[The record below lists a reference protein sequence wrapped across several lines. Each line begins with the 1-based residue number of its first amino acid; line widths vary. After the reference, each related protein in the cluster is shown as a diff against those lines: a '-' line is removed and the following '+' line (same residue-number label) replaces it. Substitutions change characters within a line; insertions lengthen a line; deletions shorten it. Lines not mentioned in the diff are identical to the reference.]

1 MVLRESI
8 FELPD
13 KDMDKIPPQAV
24 SCSLKAWFPSIDV
37 ILKQDEA
44 IDKFKEVLSGVSGDT
59 SLFAILRKNNNR
71 TGKDEPQYFAE
82 ISEEE
87 SLLQSRLIEENP
99 NPVPNPKVINK
110 VSEWLQSLTND
121 HSIKA
126 NLPNMRHSYRGTN
139 IELKNKHVPDKH
151 NPNSQ
156 PLMIAPTIN
165 SKYYQETTKK
175 PHEPGTILLN
185 NACHE
190 GNHKAE
196 EAGRTDQ
203 DLGDDSLD
211 SIAGGVWSD
220 KKRNLVAKSIK
231 VLAHLE
237 EGSEEMS
244 DEMTPLRHGLK
255 ITNIEDYVTDLAT
268 ITIDNDDVE
277 EECVIEYGVSPHL
290 FYVHLLGMKLVFIKI
305 YCCDYFLIF

>member
-110 VSEWLQSLTND
+110 VSEWLQRNDLTND
-121 HSIKA
+121 YSIKA
-126 NLPNMRHSYRGTN
+126 NLPKVRHSYRGTN
-139 IELKNKHVPDKH
+139 IELKNKHVH
-151 NPNSQ
+151 
-156 PLMIAPTIN
+156 MRMHRHT
-165 SKYYQETTKK
+165 
-175 PHEPGTILLN
+175 HE
-185 NACHE
+185 
-190 GNHKAE
+190 
-196 EAGRTDQ
+196 
-203 DLGDDSLD
+203 
-211 SIAGGVWSD
+211 
-220 KKRNLVAKSIK
+220 
-231 VLAHLE
+231 
-237 EGSEEMS
+237 
-244 DEMTPLRHGLK
+244 
-255 ITNIEDYVTDLAT
+255 
-268 ITIDNDDVE
+268 
-277 EECVIEYGVSPHL
+277 
-290 FYVHLLGMKLVFIKI
+290 
-305 YCCDYFLIF
+305 